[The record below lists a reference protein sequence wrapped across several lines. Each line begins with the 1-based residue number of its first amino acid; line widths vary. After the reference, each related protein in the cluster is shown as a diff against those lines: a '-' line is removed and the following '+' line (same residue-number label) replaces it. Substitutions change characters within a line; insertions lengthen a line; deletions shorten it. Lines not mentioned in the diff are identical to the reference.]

1 MRYWIEP
8 GDIIF
13 VKAMN
18 SYPWKK
24 TWAVGLDRSFLTTQK
39 RQQLMPVTLPQR
51 GQSEKKT
58 KTEEAVGNQVGK
70 KIVEE
75 NHRSSFKEYS

>member
-1 MRYWIEP
+1 
-8 GDIIF
+8 
-13 VKAMN
+13 MN

-51 GQSEKKT
+51 GQSEKKQ
-58 KTEEAVGNQVGK
+58 KQK
-70 KIVEE
+70 KQ
-75 NHRSSFKEYS
+75 

>member
-1 MRYWIEP
+1 
-8 GDIIF
+8 
-13 VKAMN
+13 MN
-18 SYPWKK
+18 SYSWKK
-24 TWAVGLDRSFLTTQK
+24 TRAVGLDRSFLATQK

-51 GQSEKKT
+51 GQSEK

>member
-1 MRYWIEP
+1 M
-8 GDIIF
+8 
-13 VKAMN
+13 
-18 SYPWKK
+18 
-24 TWAVGLDRSFLTTQK
+24 DRSFLATQK

-51 GQSEKKT
+51 GQSEKNP
-58 KTEEAVGNQVGK
+58 EEAVGNQVGK